1 MINSKYLL
9 IFLATQPENYINYY
23 IYILSVYVRSDVNRG
38 NRNHVRHTIVQA
50 EIVKRNIPVSNGVV
64 HLIGKPLVKT
74 ASNLWG
80 FLKQEVIPI

>member
-1 MINSKYLL
+1 MSVPAPSAY
-9 IFLATQPENYINYY
+9 IFSFFF
-23 IYILSVYVRSDVNRG
+23 ILVYVRSDVNLG

-80 FLKQEVIPI
+80 FLKQEVSSNTHNHFS